1 MRYDGQ
7 WRAALVFGLMAL
19 SQPAVSLA
27 DDEAV
32 FRAVEAVL
40 AEYRIYATC
49 TALFPGS
56 LELVEELWK
65 REVSSG
71 ADALKNAGKNKLLL
85 IRYQALAGG
94 SKLYDPQMPLGEAVS
109 LCERNKEA
117 LNRYHTLDVMRM
129 ADEME
134 KVMAGR
140 ANEAGSKAAL
150 GQEAGR

>member
-65 REVSSG
+65 REVASG
-71 ADALKNAGKNKLLL
+71 AEALKNAGKNKLLL
-85 IRYQALAGG
+85 IRYQALIGG
-94 SKLYDPQMPLGEAVS
+94 SKLYDPQMSLGEAVS
-109 LCERNKEA
+109 LCERNKEV
-117 LNRYHTLDVMRM
+117 LIRYHTLDVVRM

-134 KVMAGR
+134 KAMAGR
-140 ANEAGSKAAL
+140 ANKEGSKAAL
-150 GQEAGR
+150 EQEVGR